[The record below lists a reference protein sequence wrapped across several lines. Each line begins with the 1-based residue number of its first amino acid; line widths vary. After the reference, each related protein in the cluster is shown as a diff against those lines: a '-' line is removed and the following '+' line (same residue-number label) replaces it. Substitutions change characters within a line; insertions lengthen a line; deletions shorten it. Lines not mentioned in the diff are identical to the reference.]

1 MLIPVIILKE
11 QFGVLPKSILHVG
24 AHEAEEFSDYQKHW
38 AEQNQAIYWVE
49 GQPDLV
55 EKLIEKLD
63 KDKNVIISAYVWNTD
78 GEVKDFMV
86 STNSQSSSLLTFGT
100 HETKLPEIK
109 IDRIEQVVTSRLDSL
124 LDRELVFD
132 FINLDLQGVELQ
144 ALEGLGIFLNKTKWI
159 YTEVNKEEVY
169 ENCTKVQDLDRYL
182 KSFGFRRIITLWCP
196 GLGWGDALYVKKL
209 NIKIFKALLNFR
221 LNQIILACKIFVIE
235 RIKK

>member
-24 AHEAEEFSDYQKHW
+24 AHEAEELSDYQEHW

-109 IDRIEQVVTSRLDSL
+109 IDIMLTYADV
-124 LDRELVFD
+124 
-132 FINLDLQGVELQ
+132 
-144 ALEGLGIFLNKTKWI
+144 
-159 YTEVNKEEVY
+159 
-169 ENCTKVQDLDRYL
+169 C
-182 KSFGFRRIITLWCP
+182 
-196 GLGWGDALYVKKL
+196 
-209 NIKIFKALLNFR
+209 
-221 LNQIILACKIFVIE
+221 
-235 RIKK
+235 

>member
-1 MLIPVIILKE
+1 MLIPVITLKE

-24 AHEAEEFSDYQKHW
+24 AHEAEELSEYQEHW
-38 AEQNQAIYWVE
+38 TEQNQPIYWVE
-49 GQPDLV
+49 GQPKLV

-63 KDKNVIISAYVWNTD
+63 KDKNVVISAYVWNID
-78 GEVKDFMV
+78 GEVKNFMV

-109 IDRIEQVVTSRLDSL
+109 IDRIEQVITSRLDSL
-124 LDRELVFD
+124 LERNLVFE

-144 ALEGLGIFLNKTKWI
+144 ALEGLGTFLNKAKWI

-196 GLGWGDALYVKKL
+196 GLGWGDALYVKKP
-209 NIKIFKALLNFR
+209 NIKIFKALLKFR
-221 LNQIILACKIFVIE
+221 LNQMILACKVFVIE
-235 RIKK
+235 RTKK